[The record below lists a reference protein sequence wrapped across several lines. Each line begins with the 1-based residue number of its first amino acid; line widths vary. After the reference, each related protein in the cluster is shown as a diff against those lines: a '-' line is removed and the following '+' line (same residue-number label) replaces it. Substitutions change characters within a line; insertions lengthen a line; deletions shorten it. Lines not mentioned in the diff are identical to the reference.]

1 MNSSIL
7 PLRARKRISL
17 TALIDV
23 VFILLMFFM
32 LTSTFTKWSAVPLK
46 AATTGGESVSAVEP
60 QMLIMHDPDSFSI
73 RGTDSQARLALS
85 ELLPRLDATQSL
97 ILVPVSEIEVNA
109 LVRALELLK
118 EAGHESVQL
127 GQLAK

>member
-1 MNSSIL
+1 MSSSLL

-32 LTSTFTKWSAVPLK
+32 LTSTFSKWSAVPLK
-46 AATTGGESVSAVEP
+46 AATTGGESVANVEP
-60 QMLIMHDPDSFSI
+60 QMLIMHDVNSFSI
-73 RGTDSQARLALS
+73 RGSESKAQLPLS
-85 ELLPRLDATQSL
+85 ELVSQLDTSRSL
-97 ILVPVSEIEVNA
+97 LLVPVSGIAVDA
-109 LVRALELLK
+109 LVRTLETLN

-127 GQLAK
+127 GQLVK